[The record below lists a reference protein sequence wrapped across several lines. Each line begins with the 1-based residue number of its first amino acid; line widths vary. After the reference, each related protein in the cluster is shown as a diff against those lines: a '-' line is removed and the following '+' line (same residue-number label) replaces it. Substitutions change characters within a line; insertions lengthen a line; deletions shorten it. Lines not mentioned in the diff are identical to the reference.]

1 MASDQKPF
9 QLLRR
14 RLERSCDLSSAE
26 LDALH
31 ALPYNLRSYPA
42 NTDLMREGDRPSQGC
57 YIVEGFLYRFKF
69 VSEGSRQI
77 MSFHL
82 PGDFPDLQS
91 LFLARADHYL
101 ATLTPAVVAFIPHD
115 ALLELTLQHPR
126 LGHCLWRDTLIDAAI
141 FREWIINIGRR
152 SALGRIAHLLCEQ
165 TVRLKQVGLGRR
177 NWISVVPDAGQ
188 PCRCHRPLRRPCQPQ
203 PAEYARTWSDR
214 CQRHQAPY
222 PRLGRACVRRRLQ
235 PRIFTRANST
245 GTGQLGSVAL

>member
-1 MASDQKPF
+1 MDSDQKPF

-14 RLERSCDLSSAE
+14 RLERSCELSSAE
-26 LDALH
+26 LDALQ

-42 NTDLMREGDRPSQGC
+42 NTDLMREGDRPSQSC
-57 YIVEGFLYRFKF
+57 YIVDGFLYRFKF

-101 ATLTPAVVAFIPHD
+101 GTLTPAVVAFIPHD
-115 ALLELTLQHPR
+115 ALLELTVQHPR

-165 TVRLKQVGLGRR
+165 AVRLKQVGLADETGFSWFLTQA
-177 NWISVVPDAGQ
+177 NLADATGLSVVHVNRSLQNMRGRGLIGPNGRKLHIRDWDGLASAGDFSPDYL
-188 PCRCHRPLRRPCQPQ
+188 H
-203 PAEYARTWSDR
+203 
-214 CQRHQAPY
+214 
-222 PRLGRACVRRRLQ
+222 VRELQ
-235 PRIFTRANST
+235 
-245 GTGQLGSVAL
+245 